1 MKSLKIRFLFLS
13 FIFTKLIFAQLDPGA
28 KQIALSNSDI
38 AVSDNV
44 FALFN
49 NPAGLAQIEHSE
61 IGVFISPSPFG
72 LSELKNAYGAF
83 SYPMNSVTIAIGG
96 MVYGFELY
104 KESKISLGLSYNYQ
118 DIFYLGTTINY
129 ENISIKNYG
138 SRGSAV
144 FDLGLLAILTDDLH
158 FGFSYKN
165 ITHTSFSSD
174 TDELPIEIVSGL
186 SYKIIN
192 NCTISLAVE
201 KDIRYK
207 ASPRFGIDYRIIKYI
222 SLRTGFSKY
231 PNLYS
236 FGIGIDYSFFN
247 FNYAL
252 FTHQE
257 LGITHQFGV
266 IIAFN
271 KNEGDQDAE

>member
-1 MKSLKIRFLFLS
+1 MLLLFSQCILS
-13 FIFTKLIFAQLDPGA
+13 QMDPGA

-49 NPAGLAQIEHSE
+49 NPAGLAQIDNIEA
-61 IGVFISPSPFG
+61 GVFFSPSPFG
-72 LSELKNAYGAF
+72 MRELKNGFAAF
-83 SYPMNSVTIAIGG
+83 SYPASFGAIAIGG
-96 MVYGFELY
+96 MIYGFELY
-104 KESKISLGLSYNYQ
+104 KESKISIGGSYNYQ
-118 DIFYLGTTINY
+118 NNFYLGTTLNY
-129 ENISIKNYG
+129 KNISIKNYG
-138 SRGSAV
+138 SKSALI
-144 FDLGLLAILTDDLH
+144 FDIGLLAIITDNLH
-158 FGFSYKN
+158 FGFSYRN
-165 ITHTSFSSD
+165 ITRASLSSN
-174 TDELPIEIVSGL
+174 TDELPVEFLSGL

-192 NCTISLAVE
+192 NCTVSLAVE

-236 FGIGIDYSFFN
+236 FGMGIHYSMLN
-247 FNYAL
+247 FNYAI

-257 LGITHQFGV
+257 LGLTQQIGIVISFG
-266 IIAFN
+266 N
-271 KNEGDQDAE
+271 DKEKSNAE

>member
-1 MKSLKIRFLFLS
+1 MNANKIIISMLLVFSQCIL
-13 FIFTKLIFAQLDPGA
+13 AQMNPGA

-38 AVSDNV
+38 AVGDNV

-49 NPAGLAQIEHSE
+49 NPAGLAQIDHME
-61 IGVFISPSPFG
+61 IGVFFSPSPFG
-72 LSELKNAYGAF
+72 MNELKNGFAAF
-83 SYPMNSVTIAIGG
+83 SYPASFGTIAVGG

-104 KESKISLGLSYNYQ
+104 KESKISIGGSYNYQ
-118 DIFYLGTTINY
+118 NNFYLGTTLNY
-129 ENISIKNYG
+129 KNISIKNYG
-138 SRGSAV
+138 IKSALI
-144 FDLGLLAILTDDLH
+144 FDIGLLAIITDNLH
-158 FGFSYKN
+158 FGFSYRN
-165 ITHTSFSSD
+165 ITRASLSSN
-174 TDELPIEIVSGL
+174 TDELPVEFLSGL

-192 NCTISLAVE
+192 NCTVSLAVE

-236 FGIGIDYSFFN
+236 FGMGIHYSMLN
-247 FNYAL
+247 FNYAI

-257 LGITHQFGV
+257 LGLTQQIGIVISFG
-266 IIAFN
+266 N
-271 KNEGDQDAE
+271 DKEKNNAE